1 MYNLDFLKRK
11 KVFKKENLQPNLN
24 LYWMIIFFLG
34 FVVTLFVGFFG
45 WYVFKDLNLEG
56 DIRSQS
62 GNRMLRKISKDRLNA
77 NLEVFGQRE
86 SKSTEIINSTSGVV
100 DPSL

>member
-11 KVFKKENLQPNLN
+11 KVFTKENLQPNLN
-24 LYWMIIFFLG
+24 LYWVVVFFLG
-34 FVVTLFVGFFG
+34 FVVTIFVLFFG
-45 WYVFKDLNLEG
+45 WYVFKDLRLEE
-56 DIRSQS
+56 DIQSQS

-77 NLEVFGQRE
+77 NLEVFSQRE
-86 SKSTEIINSTSGVV
+86 AKSVEIINSISGVV